1 MAGTNAVSQGDV
13 TAPSLHMTDADRGRE
28 GGIYERKTEEKNP
41 FGLRE
46 TSCLH
51 LGMPSLFSSGL

>member
-28 GGIYERKTEEKNP
+28 EGDIQEKN
-41 FGLRE
+41 
-46 TSCLH
+46 
-51 LGMPSLFSSGL
+51 